1 VIAAVVLGLAI
12 GLALGALGGGGSIL
26 AVPVLVH
33 LAGQSVTA
41 ATATS
46 LVAVGAAAAMG
57 SVGHAR
63 AGRVRWDAAA
73 TFVAVGVLGSW
84 VGAQVNHRVDGDVLL
99 LAFSGLVLVA
109 AHRMLTACPSCTR
122 EGEEEVME
130 AAADPL
136 EALAPA
142 AHGPAEGGGA
152 SMATRGSLGP
162 TTAAPAAPATPDG
175 PGATPAAS
183 TSTLRSLLDDPRHAA
198 RVVGAGLLVGFLTG
212 AFGVGGGFVV
222 VPAMTLVLGLS
233 MPVAIGTSLVVV
245 AGNAAVALAIRGL
258 GAVEWDVAVPFTA
271 TMLVGSLVGGLVA
284 HRLPAKRSLHA
295 FAVLLVGVA
304 VANGIAAAV
313 ALAG

>member
-46 LVAVGAAAAMG
+46 LVAVGAAALVG

-63 AGRVRWDAAA
+63 AGRVRRDAAGV
-73 TFVAVGVLGSW
+73 FVAVGTLGSW
-84 VGAQVNHRVDGDVLL
+84 VGAQVNHRLDPDVLL

-122 EGEEEVME
+122 EGEERV
-130 AAADPL
+130 AVPAPVPATDPL
-136 EALAPA
+136 ELLMVPVGTGERSSPVPAPVDVR
-142 AHGPAEGGGA
+142 PAP
-152 SMATRGSLGP
+152 STRSIRP
-162 TTAAPAAPATPDG
+162 
-175 PGATPAAS
+175 S
-183 TSTLRSLLDDPRHAA
+183 VRRVLDDPRRAL
-198 RVVGAGLLVGFLTG
+198 RVVAAGTAVGFLTG

-222 VPAMTLVLGLS
+222 VPVLTLVLGLS
-233 MPVAIGTSLVVV
+233 MPVAIGTSLAVV
-245 AGNAAVALAIRGL
+245 AGNAAVVLAIRGI
-258 GAVEWDVAVPFTA
+258 GAVDWDVAVPFTA

-284 HRLPAKRSLHA
+284 HRLPARRSLHA
-295 FAVLLVGVA
+295 FAALLVAVA
-304 VANGIAAAV
+304 VANGAAAAF
-313 ALAG
+313 ALVG